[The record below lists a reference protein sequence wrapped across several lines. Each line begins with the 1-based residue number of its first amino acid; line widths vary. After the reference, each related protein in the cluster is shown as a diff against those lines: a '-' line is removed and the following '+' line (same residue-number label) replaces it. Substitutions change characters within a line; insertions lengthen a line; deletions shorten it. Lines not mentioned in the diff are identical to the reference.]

1 MKGSE
6 VRFYAHSYLLSLPIR
21 LFQVTATPPLSTL
34 AHLQKNT
41 FGMLGITRMNLQH
54 RNNVKVVGEGP
65 STLIFSHGF
74 GCDQT
79 MWRYL
84 LDHYTSRFKVV
95 LYDLVGAGQ
104 SDLDAYDR
112 EKYNSLAGY
121 AQDLS
126 QIIDQ
131 FATGPVIL
139 VGHSVSA
146 MIGALAD
153 RQFPGKIA
161 AHVMIGPSPC
171 YIDSGDYLGGFKLE
185 DIHSLLDTLDSN
197 YLGWSSTMAPVI
209 MGAPGQPALGAELTN
224 SFCRTEPEIAKQFA
238 RVTFMSDNRKDVA
251 GLTTPTLILQ
261 STDDLIAPVT
271 VGEYLHAA
279 LPNSTLCLVTNV
291 GHCPHMSVPSA
302 CSEAMD
308 TFLSPW
314 VGVHVG

>member
-1 MKGSE
+1 LTI
-6 VRFYAHSYLLSLPIR
+6 Y
-21 LFQVTATPPLSTL
+21 TAKD
-34 AHLQKNT
+34 AKNA
-41 FGMLGITRMNLQH
+41 FGQFEKTRMDLQH
-54 RNNVKVVGEGP
+54 RNNVKVLGEGP
-65 STLIFSHGF
+65 STLVFSHGF

-84 LDHYTSRFKVV
+84 VDHFTGRFKVV

-121 AQDLS
+121 ARDLNE
-126 QIIDQ
+126 IIDQ
-131 FATGPVIL
+131 YASGPVIV
-139 VGHSVSA
+139 VGHSVSG

-153 RQFPGKIA
+153 RLSPGKIA

-171 YIDSGDYLGGFKLE
+171 YIDVDDYVGGFKLE

-209 MGAPGQPALGAELTN
+209 MGAPGQPALGEELTN

-238 RVTFMSDNRKDVA
+238 RVTFLSDNRQDIA
-251 GLTTPTLILQ
+251 GLTTPTLIVQ
-261 STDDLIAPVT
+261 STDDLIAPVA
-271 VGEYLHAA
+271 VGEYLHAV
-279 LPNSTLCLVTNV
+279 LPNSTLSLVANV
-291 GHCPHMSVPSA
+291 GHCPHMSAPSA

-308 TFLSPW
+308 QFLSPW
-314 VGVHVG
+314 MGANVD

>member
-1 MKGSE
+1 MTI
-6 VRFYAHSYLLSLPIR
+6 Y
-21 LFQVTATPPLSTL
+21 TAKD
-34 AHLQKNT
+34 AKNA
-41 FGMLGITRMNLQH
+41 FGQFEKTRMDLQH
-54 RNNVKVVGEGP
+54 RNNVKVLGEGP
-65 STLIFSHGF
+65 STLVFSHGF

-84 LDHYTSRFKVV
+84 VDHFTGRFKVV

-121 AQDLS
+121 ARDLS
-126 QIIDQ
+126 EIIDQ
-131 FATGPVIL
+131 YASGPVIV
-139 VGHSVSA
+139 VGHSVSG

-153 RQFPGKIA
+153 RLSPGKIA

-171 YIDSGDYLGGFKLE
+171 YIDVDDYVGGFKLE

-209 MGAPGQPALGAELTN
+209 MGAPGQPALGEELTN

-238 RVTFMSDNRKDVA
+238 RVTFLSDNRQDIA
-251 GLTTPTLILQ
+251 GLTTPTLIVQ
-261 STDDLIAPVT
+261 STDDLIAPVA
-271 VGEYLHAA
+271 VGEYLHAV
-279 LPNSTLCLVTNV
+279 LPNSTLSLVANV
-291 GHCPHMSVPSA
+291 GHCPHMSAPSA

-308 TFLSPW
+308 QFLSPW
-314 VGVHVG
+314 MGANVD